1 MPMRSESQRRAMH
14 AAASGNSTLDIPKK
28 VGKEFVAADMGRK
41 LPKTVGQFSLPKSSG
56 KRMKG
61 I

>member
-1 MPMRSESQRRAMH
+1 MPPVSQQQRKAMH
-14 AAASGNSTLDIPKK
+14 AAASGNSTLDIPKQ

-41 LPKTVGQFSLPKSSG
+41 LPKTVGQYSLPKSRG